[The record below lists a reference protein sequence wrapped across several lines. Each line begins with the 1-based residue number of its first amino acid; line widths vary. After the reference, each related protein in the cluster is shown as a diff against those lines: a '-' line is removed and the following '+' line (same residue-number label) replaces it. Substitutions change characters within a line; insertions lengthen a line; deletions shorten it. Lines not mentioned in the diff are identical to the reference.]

1 MLSGQPEL
9 DLKLGLP
16 ELKQLS
22 GRLAQRCRIRP
33 LEEAGVAAYIGR
45 RLHVGGYEGASL
57 FTRESMRLISDFSH
71 GIPRRINVLCDK
83 ALVEACEAR
92 SRIVTESLVEK
103 AHKCL
108 QSGPEAIEPDTR
120 PESCVAGERN

>member
-1 MLSGQPEL
+1 M
-9 DLKLGLP
+9 
-16 ELKQLS
+16 
-22 GRLAQRCRIRP
+22 
-33 LEEAGVAAYIGR
+33 
-45 RLHVGGYEGASL
+45 GGYEGASL

-103 AHKCL
+103 VHKGL
-108 QSGPEAIEPDTR
+108 QSGADATEPDSR
-120 PESCVAGERN
+120 PESRVAGERN